1 LKTDFGNPMCMVP
14 GKDGEIFSRK
24 GMVVER
30 EKFEQMKDE
39 YYQIR
44 GLDVATGLQ
53 TRAKLKEL
61 SLGDIA
67 DKLQGEGLLA

>member
-1 LKTDFGNPMCMVP
+1 
-14 GKDGEIFSRK
+14 
-24 GMVVER
+24 
-30 EKFEQMKDE
+30 MKDE